1 MNLTIERY
9 VWAVSRRLRHDTPAE
24 RRRAIRRELRG
35 HLRTAAEDVGAEAA
49 VARAGDPAAVA
60 REYAEVEAG
69 RPRRWRPGVG
79 LAAAAI
85 AYLLVAVLQQR
96 EILLQRA
103 ATWGRF
109 DPWSADLRLLRLNG
123 DLEQGVV
130 VHVSVQRF
138 AYVVLPLV
146 AFLLW
151 SRVWR
156 LGRPRWKREAA
167 AL

>member
-9 VWAVSRRLRHDTPAE
+9 VWAVSRRLRHDAPAE

-35 HLRTAAEDVGAEAA
+35 HLRAAAEDVGPEEA
-49 VARAGDPAAVA
+49 VARAGDPAVVA
-60 REYAEVEAG
+60 REYADVEAG
-69 RPRRWRPGVG
+69 RPRRWRPWAGAV
-79 LAAAAI
+79 AAVI
-85 AYLLVAVLQQR
+85 AYLVLAVLQQR

-103 ATWGRF
+103 AHWGRF
-109 DPWSADLRLLRLNG
+109 DPWSADLWLLRLNG

-130 VHVSVQRF
+130 VYVDVQRI
-138 AYVVLPLV
+138 AYVLVPLV

>member
-9 VWAVSRRLRHDTPAE
+9 VWAVSRRLRHDAPAE

-35 HLRTAAEDVGAEAA
+35 HLRAASEDVGAEEA
-49 VARAGDPAAVA
+49 VARAGDPAVVA
-60 REYAEVEAG
+60 REYADVEAG
-69 RPRRWRPGVG
+69 RPRRWRPRAG
-79 LAAAAI
+79 LVAAAI

-96 EILLQRA
+96 EILLLRA
-103 ATWGRF
+103 AHWGRF
-109 DPWSADLRLLRLNG
+109 DPWSADLWLLRLNG

-130 VHVSVQRF
+130 VHVYVQRL
-138 AYVVLPLV
+138 AYVLVPLV
-146 AFLLW
+146 AFLLF

-156 LGRPRWKREAA
+156 RGRPRWKREAA

>member
-9 VWAVSRRLRHDTPAE
+9 VWAVSRRLRHDAPAE

-35 HLRTAAEDVGAEAA
+35 HLRTAAEDVGADEA
-49 VARAGDPAAVA
+49 VVRAGDPGVVA

-69 RPRRWRPGVG
+69 RPRRWRPRGGFV
-79 LAAAAI
+79 AAVI

-96 EILLQRA
+96 EILLHRA
-103 ATWGRF
+103 AHWGRF
-109 DPWSADLRLLRLNG
+109 DPWSADLWLLRLNG

-130 VHVSVQRF
+130 VHVYVQRL
-138 AYVVLPLV
+138 AYLLVPLV
-146 AFLLW
+146 AFVLW
-151 SRVWR
+151 SRMWR